1 MSHLRKL
8 VAGLAGA
15 CVLATAA
22 DAAAAATVIGAVR
35 VEITSAV
42 PDFLQI
48 FDVSAL
54 EFGTLDDV
62 ASVAEGASAS
72 AVSSGF
78 GTSTIN
84 AIDGS
89 VFSPYY
95 SASGDSSEKLTIQLG
110 RTATLSSFAIT
121 GRTDCCRSRDF
132 WNVSIFGAGDALLF
146 SGQLDARQSQGSV
159 ARVDF
164 DAPVGGIPEPAT
176 WAMMILGFGAAG
188 VAIRRRQLAVA

>member
-1 MSHLRKL
+1 MSNLRKL
-8 VAGLAGA
+8 AAGLAGA

-22 DAAAAATVIGAVR
+22 EASAAVTVIGAMR

-48 FDVSAL
+48 FDVRAV
-54 EFGTLDDV
+54 EFGTLDNV
-62 ASVAEGASAS
+62 ASAAEGASAS

-78 GTSTIN
+78 GTSTID

-95 SASGDSSEKLTIQLG
+95 SASGDSSEKLAIQLG
-110 RTATLSSFAIT
+110 RTATLSSFSIT

-132 WNVSIFGAGDALLF
+132 WNVSIFGAGDSLLF
-146 SGQLDARQSQGSV
+146 SGQLDARQAAGSV